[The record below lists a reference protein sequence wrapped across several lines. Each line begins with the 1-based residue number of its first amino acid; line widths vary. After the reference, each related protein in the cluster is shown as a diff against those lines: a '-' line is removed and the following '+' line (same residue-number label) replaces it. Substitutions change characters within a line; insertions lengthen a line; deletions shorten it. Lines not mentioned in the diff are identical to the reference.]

1 MTSCANCEKEGEHWH
16 HIVPKSR
23 GGSDSP
29 NNLVLLCLD
38 CHSKA
43 HDVSFKGKNG
53 LVKESLS
60 ELKVSMKEACKWA
73 DKNEDLLHDF
83 MMDLYDSG
91 EDTLYGWLLCSLEIG
106 NLRALDLRNILEGR
120 KFKSGVCS
128 LGMAKRLSQRWEE
141 FTLG

>member
-16 HIVPKSR
+16 HVVPKSR

-60 ELKVSMKEACKWA
+60 KLQISMREASEWI
-73 DKNEDLLHDF
+73 DKNETTLHDF
-83 MMDLYDSG
+83 IMDLYYKG
-91 EDTLYGWLLCSLEIG
+91 EDTLYNWLLCSLELGHI
-106 NLRALDLRNILEGR
+106 RALDLRNILEGR
-120 KFKSGVCS
+120 KISRGVCS
-128 LGMAKRLSQRWEE
+128 STVAKDLCERWEE